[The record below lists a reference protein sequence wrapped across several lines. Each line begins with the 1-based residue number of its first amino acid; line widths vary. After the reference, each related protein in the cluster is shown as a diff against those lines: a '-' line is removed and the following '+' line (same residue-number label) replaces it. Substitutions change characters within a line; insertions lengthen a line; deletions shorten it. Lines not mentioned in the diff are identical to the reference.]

1 MWSREHQ
8 TLGNSSVVMGVHI
21 KSECLFLK
29 WVGNRNPKKISLN
42 IFFLNSLSYLVF
54 DLYSLYYNVN
64 YYNYICVTGRVQALV
79 CVFVSWIFL
88 LLLLFWNNYWF
99 TWGCKESTKRFPTQF
114 SLNDYI
120 LHNYSTIPKPGM
132 WHW

>member
-1 MWSREHQ
+1 
-8 TLGNSSVVMGVHI
+8 MGVHI

-54 DLYSLYYNVN
+54 DLYSLYYDVN

-79 CVFVSWIFL
+79 CVFVSWGFFCCCYFKII
-88 LLLLFWNNYWF
+88 
-99 TWGCKESTKRFPTQF
+99 TDSHEVARRVQRGSPPSFP
-114 SLNDYI
+114 
-120 LHNYSTIPKPGM
+120 
-132 WHW
+132 